1 MSGYDWVTYK
11 NDTLGVA
18 VDLTLEAFDETPIP
32 PSNAAVMDRFGQ
44 LEGLSGSSFSDILLG
59 DDADAAE
66 IQAAGNRGS
75 VLTAEGI
82 ARIAGL
88 QDVLGEGVT
97 SFDGGNIILGGGG
110 SDVIQ
115 GRGGNDIID
124 GDALL
129 NVRIGIFDAAGNE
142 IGTADSMVGLVTSTI
157 VGSPLAGHQ
166 LSALMLAG
174 TINPTQLQIVREILD
189 DSGVNDLDT
198 AVFSGARANYQIGE
212 ADAEGR
218 RVIIDTVGTDGVDI
232 IRNIERLQFADEVV
246 DLVDTG
252 NSPPEGQLAILGLPA
267 TEDSVLTVTL
277 GTATD
282 ADNPGGLITGPISYV
297 WQMEEDAGTGVFVDI
312 PRLNDIG
319 EDVVASGPTFTPGD
333 DEVGL
338 LIRVKATYIDADG
351 VIETVFSAPTDAVVN
366 VNDLPT
372 GAPIISDATPTE
384 GLALSV
390 STASI
395 IDLDGIDPV
404 DVVFTFQWQ
413 VLIGATWTNIVGE
426 TNGLFVP
433 QQAQVGSPI
442 RVAVTYTDDQGTTE
456 TVFSAATGIVGD
468 EIISGNAGTTING
481 TAGDDFILA
490 GGGADT
496 VNGLG
501 GSDEIHGEGGTDTLR
516 GGEGNDLIFGEA
528 GADQIFGEQRQRHPR
543 WRRRRR
549 HHRWRRR
556 QRHHYRWAG

>member
-1 MSGYDWVTYK
+1 MIGNEGDDWIETGTADGSPGDNFDPNAPDLIDRPRRLHRQRRHRRVHGRGRRRHHGRRPRRATAWTACSGFDWVTYK
-11 NDTLGVA
+11 NDTLGVT

-75 VLTAEGI
+75 VLTTRASR
-82 ARIAGL
+82 RIAGL

-142 IGTADSMVGLVTSTI
+142 IGTADSMVGLVTST
-157 VGSPLAGHQ
+157 VANSPLAGHQ

-319 EDVVASGPTFTPGD
+319 EDVRRF
-333 DEVGL
+333 
-338 LIRVKATYIDADG
+338 RAD
-351 VIETVFSAPTDAVVN
+351 FHA
-366 VNDLPT
+366 
-372 GAPIISDATPTE
+372 
-384 GLALSV
+384 
-390 STASI
+390 
-395 IDLDGIDPV
+395 
-404 DVVFTFQWQ
+404 
-413 VLIGATWTNIVGE
+413 
-426 TNGLFVP
+426 
-433 QQAQVGSPI
+433 
-442 RVAVTYTDDQGTTE
+442 
-456 TVFSAATGIVGD
+456 
-468 EIISGNAGTTING
+468 
-481 TAGDDFILA
+481 
-490 GGGADT
+490 
-496 VNGLG
+496 
-501 GSDEIHGEGGTDTLR
+501 
-516 GGEGNDLIFGEA
+516 
-528 GADQIFGEQRQRHPR
+528 
-543 WRRRRR
+543 RRRRGR
-549 HHRWRRR
+549 PADPRQGDLHRCRRR
-556 QRHHYRWAG
+556 HRDGVFGTDRRGRQRQ